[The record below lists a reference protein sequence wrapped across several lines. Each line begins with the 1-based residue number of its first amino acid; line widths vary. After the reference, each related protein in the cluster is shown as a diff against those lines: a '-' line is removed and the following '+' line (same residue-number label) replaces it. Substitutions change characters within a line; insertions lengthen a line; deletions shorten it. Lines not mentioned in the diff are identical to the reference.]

1 LSFEIQELPDVIAII
16 VLLNLGRDQSS
27 GIPSLKRRIDKIC
40 AGHAHVEMNDLNE
53 ALKEMESERLIAIN
67 DGAVQLTER
76 GARLGKEWRMLL
88 LKKEPIIEV
97 VAGLADGS
105 VTGLVVVLSAFIAGL
120 AASAATF
127 AAFLTLTS
135 VSITNFS
142 SFMLGGITEDLS
154 DMLNLRT
161 LMDYSLSDNPDK
173 SERDK
178 SLALLGHLFRVLHKE
193 ISKSNLQAATICGTT
208 TFAAGSMPIVAY
220 LTLPSPLDIVL
231 SLCLVA
237 TIVGVFLVRYRS
249 KKTLVHWKVT
259 LFETIVIVT
268 IAVIAS
274 VLLGRGI

>member
-1 LSFEIQELPDVIAII
+1 MSFEIQELPDVITII
-16 VLLNLGRDQSS
+16 ILLDLGKDQKS

-40 AGHAHVEMNDLNE
+40 VGHAHVEMNDLNE
-53 ALKEMESERLIAIN
+53 ALKEMTSEGLITVQE
-67 DGAVQLTER
+67 GVVQLTER
-76 GARLGKEWRMLL
+76 GAGLGKEWRKLL
-88 LKKEPIIEV
+88 LKKDPVIEV

-105 VTGLVVVLSAFIAGL
+105 VTGLVVVLSAFIADL
-120 AASAATF
+120 SMSAATF

-161 LMDYSLSDNPDK
+161 LIDYSLSDNPDK
-173 SERDK
+173 VERDK
-178 SLALLGHLFRVLHKE
+178 SLALVRHLFRLLHKQ
-193 ISKSNLQAATICGTT
+193 ISRSNLQAATICGTT
-208 TFAAGSMPIVAY
+208 TFAAGIMPILSY
-220 LTLPSPLDIVL
+220 LTLPSPLGIIL

-237 TIVGVFLVRYRS
+237 TIVGLFLVRYRS

-259 LFETIVIVT
+259 LFETIAIVA
-268 IAVIAS
+268 IAVLAS